1 MIQFLDL
8 KRANEKHENEIV
20 TAIENVIRSGWYV
33 LGNEVKT
40 FEKAYA
46 AFCGVDHC
54 VGVGNGLDAIRLI
67 FRAYLEMGVLTPSDE
82 VIVPSNT
89 YIATILAVADCNLTP
104 VWVEP
109 DINTYNI
116 DPVAIEKHITSKT
129 KAILLVHLYGRI
141 AYNEQIKAIA
151 EKHNLLIVEDAAQS
165 HGAGFNGKMSGSLG
179 NAGAFSFY
187 PTKNLGAVGDAGAVT
202 TNDAELAGVVRAIA
216 NYGSS
221 SKYVHTIKGLNSRL
235 DEIQAAVLNVK
246 LKYLQEENLIR
257 QKIADFYLLNIKN
270 PKIILPT
277 IGKPK
282 ENNWHLFIIRC
293 NERDRLKSYLF
304 EKGIEAQI
312 HYPVPPHVQ
321 IAFKEMCEMSF
332 PISEQIHREVLSLP
346 LNIYLT
352 QEEQSAIVSA
362 VNGFIQA

>member
-1 MIQFLDL
+1 
-8 KRANEKHENEIV
+8 
-20 TAIENVIRSGWYV
+20 
-33 LGNEVKT
+33 VKT
-40 FEKAYA
+40 FEKAFA
-46 AFCGVDHC
+46 DFCGVKYC

-67 FRAYLEMGVLTPSDE
+67 FRAYLEMGVLKPGDE

-151 EKHNLLIVEDAAQS
+151 AKHNLLIVEDAAQS
-165 HGAGFNGKMSGSLG
+165 HGAGLNGKMSGSLG

-202 TNDAELAGVVRAIA
+202 TNDTELADVVRAIA

-246 LKYLQEENLIR
+246 LKYLQEENHIR
-257 QKIADFYLLNIKN
+257 QNIADFYLQNIN
-270 PKIILPT
+270 NSAIVLPAT
-277 IGKPK
+277 GNRD
-282 ENNWHLFIIRC
+282 ESNWHLFVIRSK
-293 NERDRLKSYLF
+293 ERDRLKSYLL

-321 IAFKEMCEMSF
+321 MAFKEMCEISF
-332 PISEQIHREVLSLP
+332 PVSEQIHSEVLSLP

-352 QEEQSAIVSA
+352 QVEQRMIVSA
-362 VNGFIQA
+362 VNGFIPA